1 MVDKKVLEV
10 GTASVD
16 NIKTCIGVLKTA
28 IKVGKDHKPVVAIY
42 VKGTELSVGLYG
54 NTESKKA
61 VDLDEG
67 SLVMAFTEHD
77 YLGLAKNTEDVL
89 KIAKMVQVNAQQKAE
104 QKFPKLVDKGSER
117 ILKGV
122 TDFIE
127 DGNKV
132 NIVYDKG
139 VAGYLKTPT
148 VTTEEILTEIR
159 NTLVKGKT
167 IKGVQIMGIPKV
179 TLYIK
184 LKQTGQVEISFTYL
198 GTKDN
203 VYETIQ
209 WEGKASIKTIVY
221 QKLQDSKVYD
231 RGLKESHLNKSN

>member
-1 MVDKKVLEV
+1 MVAKKVLEV

-28 IKVGKDHKPVVAIY
+28 IKDGKDHKPVVAIY
-42 VKGTELSVGLYG
+42 VKGSELCVGLYG

-67 SLVMAFTEHD
+67 SMVVGFTEHD
-77 YLGLAKNTEDVL
+77 YLRLAKSTEDVL
-89 KIAKMVQVNAQQKAE
+89 KISKMVQVNAQIKAE
-104 QKFPKLVDKGSER
+104 NKFPKLVDKGSEH